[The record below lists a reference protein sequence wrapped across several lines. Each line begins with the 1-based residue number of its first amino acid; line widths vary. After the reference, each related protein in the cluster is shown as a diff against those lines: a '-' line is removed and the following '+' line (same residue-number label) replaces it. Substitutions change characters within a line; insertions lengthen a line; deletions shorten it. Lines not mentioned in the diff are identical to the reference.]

1 MYFTWA
7 ISLHCGNTSGLKMH
21 KLKYSKPAEVLIV
34 YNIGKTNL
42 PMQVCN
48 IYISIIILQKH
59 NICTYVN
66 KDTRSSIHYNYTEV
80 SIFVLTIFLLLGSY
94 KK

>member
-1 MYFTWA
+1 MLIIFFNRYYLYIKHRQNC
-7 ISLHCGNTSGLKMH
+7 ISHGQYHYTVVIQVNSKMH

-48 IYISIIILQKH
+48 IHI
-59 NICTYVN
+59 
-66 KDTRSSIHYNYTEV
+66 NYYFTK
-80 SIFVLTIFLLLGSY
+80 T
-94 KK
+94 